1 MIEIGRVCIKVAGRD
16 AGNVAVVIDVLDKNY
31 VLLDG
36 NVRRKKCNT
45 CHLEPMKQLLKLDK
59 NASHEE
65 VASALKE
72 AGFKVLAAKKKVKK
86 EKKAAK
92 EAPAEA
98 KKPVK
103 KAAKKKE

>member
-1 MIEIGRVCIKVAGRD
+1 MVEIGRVCMKVAGRD
-16 AGNVAVVIDVLDKNY
+16 AGNVAVVVDILENNY

-36 NVRRKKCNT
+36 NVRRKKCNAR
-45 CHLEPMKQLLKLDK
+45 HLEPMKHLLKLEK
-59 NASHEE
+59 NAPHEE
-65 VASALKE
+65 VMSALKE
-72 AGFKVLAAKKKVKK
+72 AGFKVLEAKKKVKK

-92 EAPAEA
+92 EAPEA